1 MAAKK
6 KVVAKKPAAKPA
18 TKKTATKAAPAKAAP
33 TKAKV
38 ATYGDPLSKA
48 QLTAKLAESTGLTK
62 KQVND
67 VLDDLNDVIAGH
79 LKNRGGAGSFT
90 LPGLFKITTKHK
102 PATKARKGTNP
113 FTGEEVMLK
122 AKPAS
127 VQVRVRPLKK
137 LKDMAN

>member
-6 KVVAKKPAAKPA
+6 KVAAKKPAAKPA
-18 TKKTATKAAPAKAAP
+18 TKKTAVKAAPAKA
-33 TKAKV
+33 KV
-38 ATYGDPLSKA
+38 PTYGDPLSKS
-48 QLTAKLAESTGLTK
+48 QLTTKLAESTGLTK

-67 VLDDLNDVIAGH
+67 VLDQLNDVIAGH
-79 LKNRGGAGSFT
+79 LKKRGGAGSFT